1 MNLNRQTLTE
11 LFKAFADK
19 KVMVI
24 GDIMVDSYVWGKVE
38 RISPEAPVPVVSVE
52 NREERLGGAA
62 NVALNLQSLGAETLL
77 CSVIGADRRG
87 QDLMRLMKRAGL
99 DRVGIIESGER
110 KTTVKSRIIGN
121 NAQLLRVDEEST
133 HLLSDFVFKQL
144 SEKIEQILQDRKIDA
159 IIFQDY
165 DKGVISTALIDF
177 VNEKAGARKIP
188 VMVDPKKRNFLAYHN
203 VTLFKPNLKEIKD
216 GLNLNFV
223 PADPESIR
231 DAAGKLQEKLNAT
244 MILNTLSEKGVY
256 ILWNE
261 NGTQKDKLVPAHRRN
276 VADVSGAGDTVISV
290 AALCVSHGLHP
301 EDTAQLSNLAGGL
314 VCEEVG
320 VVPVNKEKLFEEA
333 LLLIEK
339 EGRK

>member
-1 MNLNRQTLTE
+1 MNIDRQTLTE
-11 LFKAFADK
+11 LFKAFTDK

-52 NREERLGGAA
+52 KREERLGGAA

-87 QDLMRLMKRAGL
+87 QDLMRLMTHAGL
-99 DRVGIIESGER
+99 DRDGIIESGER
-110 KTTVKSRIIGN
+110 RTTVKSRFIGN

-133 HLLSDFVFKQL
+133 HILNDFVFKQL
-144 SEKIEQILQDRKIDA
+144 SEKIEQILKDRKVDA

-165 DKGVISTALIDF
+165 DKGVISPALIDF
-177 VNEKAGARKIP
+177 VNEKAGALKIP

-203 VTLFKPNLKEIKD
+203 VTLFKPNLKEIKE
-216 GLNLNFV
+216 GLNLNSV
-223 PADPESIR
+223 PADLESIR
-231 DAAGKLQEKLNAT
+231 DASKKLLEKLNVS

-290 AALCVSHGLHP
+290 AALCISHGLNP
-301 EDTAQLSNLAGGL
+301 EDTALLSNLAGGL

-333 LLLIEK
+333 LLLVDR
-339 EGRK
+339 GRSK